1 MALLL
6 NHFLYFLHLFLIE
19 VFMVILLSHSMT
31 MGHMDQELNSMAG
44 LFCKFAYQ
52 ERLVEHA
59 TKIVCYQSILY

>member
-1 MALLL
+1 
-6 NHFLYFLHLFLIE
+6 
-19 VFMVILLSHSMT
+19 MVILLSHSMT